1 MIYRYKFRF
10 PTGKQFAPNQ
20 GILLLSGQIS
30 PRPAGVFLYE
40 NRQPPPEAAAKSM
53 ELRYDDHLDMTGK
66 IFSNLCL
73 VFAQKIG
80 YTLPGELR
88 KEDFAAAELFSDDT
102 GKDIYYGKRKKSG
115 SGL

>member
-30 PRPAGVFLYE
+30 PRSAGVFLYE
-40 NRQPPPEAAAKSM
+40 SRETPKDRFS
-53 ELRYDDHLDMTGK
+53 RSFIMTGK

-88 KEDFAAAELFSDDT
+88 KEDFAAAELFFRQ
-102 GKDIYYGKRKKSG
+102 YRKGYILWKKK
-115 SGL
+115 